1 MATEATKSSATKA
14 LYRKYRPTRLQDVI
28 GEEQVTVALDNA
40 IKGQKIG
47 HAYLFIGPRGTGKTS
62 VARIFA
68 HAVNGFDYQVEDD
81 YLDIIEIDAASN
93 TGVDN
98 IRELRE
104 KAIIA
109 PTKGKYKVYIID
121 EVHMLTKSA
130 ANALLKT
137 LEEPPA
143 HVIFIMATTDAHKVP
158 ITISSRTQVH
168 QFKLADD
175 ETMFA
180 HLQKI
185 AKQEGIKI
193 TDEALK
199 IVVYKGGG
207 SFRDSLSILDQVATL
222 SDGEITDKIIEQMLG
237 LPDEQKLTAILQS
250 YRNHDHAAI
259 NASLRDLFNSGITAE
274 TITSD
279 LIAKIVKNPEP
290 ILIPLLEK
298 LTAVGTP
305 FAEAKLLIALLA
317 ENPTATPES
326 SLANAKTTKNPTND
340 AETATVT
347 TVSPTATQDANSTS
361 NQSKKSGE
369 NPENRVLPPQNTPE
383 ATPDSKEPVDGTQT
397 AKTPQSA
404 SERLRAK
411 MAARNRER
419 AAAKK
424 AGIAPNGANNG
435 LGADSLA
442 SSTPQPAPTL
452 NHFSVE
458 NFNWQ
463 TLLSTIEL
471 ENSTVYHNLSNSDY
485 DFKDSVLHVYPLNKF
500 AKNLLEQEQNFATL
514 KKYLEDTQ
522 IIIHEPGSK
531 IAEDPQ
537 ISQISAIMGNVQ
549 EVKETD
555 KNMPF

>member
-1 MATEATKSSATKA
+1 MATATGGSVVKA
-14 LYRKYRPTRLQDVI
+14 LYRKYRPTKLEDVV
-28 GEEQVTVALDNA
+28 GETQVTTALANA
-40 IKGQKIG
+40 IRSQKIG

-175 ETMFA
+175 ETMLT
-180 HLQKI
+180 HLKKI
-185 AKQEGIKI
+185 AKQENIKI
-193 TDEALK
+193 TDDALK
-199 IVVYKGGG
+199 IVVQKGGG
-207 SFRDSLSILDQVATL
+207 SFRDSLSILDQVTTL
-222 SDGEITDKIIEQMLG
+222 SDGEVTGKIIEQMLG
-237 LPDEQKLTAILQS
+237 LPDEQKLNEILQA
-250 YRNHDHAAI
+250 YREQNHATLGDK
-259 NASLRDLFNSGITAE
+259 LKDLLNSGITPE

-279 LIAKIVKNPEP
+279 LITRIVKTPEP
-290 ILIPLLEK
+290 VFLPLLSN
-298 LTAVGTP
+298 LTGVGAP
-305 FAEAKLLIALLA
+305 FAEAKLLLALLT
-317 ENPTATPES
+317 ENS
-326 SLANAKTTKNPTND
+326 
-340 AETATVT
+340 VQ
-347 TVSPTATQDANSTS
+347 SPTAAKNSEKAPKQPPIS
-361 NQSKKSGE
+361 NEKT
-369 NPENRVLPPQNTPE
+369 ENRVLPPSKAPETPSE
-383 ATPDSKEPVDGTQT
+383 SKEPQDSAPA
-397 AKTPQSA
+397 AKAPQSA
-404 SERLRAK
+404 GERLRAK

-424 AGIAPNGANNG
+424 AGINPEGTNSA
-435 LGADSLA
+435 LGSNSLA
-442 SSTPQPAPTL
+442 NADTQPAPTL
-452 NHFSVE
+452 SHFSVE

-463 TLLSTIEL
+463 TLLDALKL
-471 ENSTVYHNLSNSDY
+471 ENDTVHHNLSKSDY
-485 DFKDSVLHVYPLNKF
+485 EFTDGVLHIYPLNNF

-514 KKYLEDTQ
+514 QKYLGDAT

-531 IAEDPQ
+531 NEEDPQ

-555 KNMPF
+555 QDMPF